1 MPRHRHA
8 LTAAAIALVL
18 AVSSAGCADSAASP
32 VTLRLVAAD
41 YTVTGRSDST
51 ERYWAD
57 LIAAFED
64 EHPRITVEVDVV
76 SWDDVDRKVTQ
87 MVKKGDAPDIAQI
100 GTYAA
105 FAEQGLLYS
114 AEELLS
120 IPVYANFLPPLVAV
134 GKQNGVQYGIPFV
147 ASTRVLFYNKKL
159 FAKAGIDAPP
169 ATWDEL
175 RDTAE
180 KLRNR
185 TDVAHPVAVPLG
197 PEEAQIETML
207 WLLGGGGGY
216 TADTG
221 SYTINSQENIASLNW
236 VKQNLVK
243 TGLTGPV
250 PPGEL
255 NRKEAYEAFLRGEV
269 GMANGFPT
277 LLQTARETGVEI
289 GMAPV
294 PSREGVSTRVPAVA
308 DWIMAFKR
316 NGHRREVGK
325 FLNFL
330 FSDQNVRE
338 FAVRNNLLPVTGSV
352 TEYMELDDKHRD
364 LREFLS
370 ALPGSELPP
379 FGKTSWAAVS
389 DSIKRNIGT
398 SMVHGGSPTRAL
410 NRIAGDA
417 EEAEAEAASSR

>member
-8 LTAAAIALVL
+8 LTAAATAVVL
-18 AVSSAGCADSAASP
+18 AVSSAGCADTAASP

-57 LIAAFED
+57 LIAEFEN

-105 FAEQGLLYS
+105 FAEQDLLYS

-120 IPVYANFLPPLVAV
+120 IPVHANFLPPLVSV
-134 GKQNGVQYGIPFV
+134 GKQDGVQYGIPFV

-159 FAKAGIDAPP
+159 FAEAGIDAPP

-175 RDTAE
+175 RDIAE
-180 KLRNR
+180 KLRSR
-185 TDVAHPVAVPLG
+185 TGVAYPVAVPLG

-221 SYTINSQENIASLNW
+221 SYTVDSEENIESLNW

-277 LLQTARETGVEI
+277 LLQTARKTGVEI
-289 GMAPV
+289 GMAP
-294 PSREGVSTRVPAVA
+294 
-308 DWIMAFKR
+308 
-316 NGHRREVGK
+316 
-325 FLNFL
+325 
-330 FSDQNVRE
+330 
-338 FAVRNNLLPVTGSV
+338 
-352 TEYMELDDKHRD
+352 
-364 LREFLS
+364 
-370 ALPGSELPP
+370 
-379 FGKTSWAAVS
+379 
-389 DSIKRNIGT
+389 
-398 SMVHGGSPTRAL
+398 
-410 NRIAGDA
+410 
-417 EEAEAEAASSR
+417 

>member
-8 LTAAAIALVL
+8 LTAVATALIL
-18 AVSSAGCADSAASP
+18 AVSSAGCADSATSP

-51 ERYWAD
+51 ERYWDD

-64 EHPRITVEVDVV
+64 EHPQITVEVDVV
-76 SWDDVDRKVTQ
+76 SWDDVDRQVTQ
-87 MVKKGDAPDIAQI
+87 MVKKGDVPDIAQI

-134 GKQNGVQYGIPFV
+134 GKQKDKQYGMPFV

-159 FAKAGIDAPP
+159 FAEAGIDAPP

-175 RDTAE
+175 ADTAE
-180 KLRNR
+180 ELRSG
-185 TDVAHPVAVPLG
+185 TGVAYPVAVPLG

-207 WLLGGGGGY
+207 WMLGGGGGY
-216 TADTG
+216 TAATG
-221 SYTINSQENIASLNW
+221 SYTINSKENIDSLNW

-269 GMANGFPT
+269 GMVNGFPT
-277 LLQTARETGVEI
+277 LLQTAEETGIEI

-294 PSREGVSTRVPAVA
+294 PSRDAESTRVPAVA

-316 NGHRREVGK
+316 NGHRKEVGK
-325 FLNFL
+325 FLDFL
-330 FSDQNVRE
+330 FSDKNVRE

-352 TEYMELDDKHRD
+352 TEDMELDDRHRD

-398 SMVHGGSPTRAL
+398 SMAPGGSPAGAL

-417 EEAEAEAASSR
+417 EEAEAASYR

>member
-1 MPRHRHA
+1 MPRHRHP
-8 LTAAAIALVL
+8 LTAAATALVL
-18 AVSSAGCADSAASP
+18 SVSLAGCDGAAASP
-32 VTLRLVAAD
+32 VSLRLVAAD

-57 LIAAFED
+57 LIAEFED
-64 EHPRITVEVDVV
+64 KHPQIKVEVDVV

-87 MVKKGDAPDIAQI
+87 MVKNGNAPDLAQI
-100 GTYAA
+100 GNYAN

-114 AEELLS
+114 ADELLS

-134 GKQNGVQYGIPFV
+134 GRQKGMQYGMPFA

-159 FAKAGIDAPP
+159 FAEAGIDTPP
-169 ATWDEL
+169 KTWDEL
-175 RDTAE
+175 KEAAE
-180 KLRNR
+180 KLRSR
-185 TDVAHPVAVPLG
+185 TGVPYPMAVPLG

-216 TADTG
+216 TALTG
-221 SYTINSQENIASLNW
+221 SYTINSQVNIDSLNW

-243 TGLTGPV
+243 AELTGPV
-250 PPGEL
+250 PPGQL

-269 GMANGFPT
+269 GMVNGFPS
-277 LLQTARETGVEI
+277 LLQTAEEAGIEV
-289 GMAPV
+289 GKAPV
-294 PSREGVSTRVPAVA
+294 PSRGGEATPVPAVA

-316 NGHRREVGK
+316 NGHRTEMGA

-330 FSDQNVRE
+330 FSDKNVRK

-352 TEYMELDDKHRD
+352 TEDMELDNKHQD
-364 LREFLS
+364 LREFLH
-370 ALPGSELPP
+370 ALPSSELPP

-389 DSIKRNIGT
+389 HSIKRNIGSSMT
-398 SMVHGGSPTRAL
+398 SGGSPAGSL
-410 NRIAGDA
+410 NRIASDA
-417 EEAEAEAASSR
+417 EGAEAASTR